1 MEKYILFGAGQYAE
15 NIIKL
20 LGEEYILCVFDNNP
34 MKCGKTIKEI
44 PIYCPNEKK
53 EFLKEHTVIL
63 CVSPKHHPQIISQL
77 RQFNVRE
84 LKTIQEIEVDI
95 IKKRLNC
102 KTDYL
107 AAYRKSISWIQNNTI
122 EGQAI
127 ICSSDKN
134 NGYPEVTGYY
144 IPTLLKWGYKDLAVS
159 FAKWLCNIQKK
170 DGCWYDSDDR
180 NPYIFDTAQ
189 ILKGLLAIRNI
200 YPKVTPYIIKG
211 CDWIISNINAAG
223 KLITPTKVAWGNKEV
238 CSELVHLYCL
248 SPLVQ
253 AADALNFPLYKIAA
267 YKILDYYKTHH
278 YDEILNFGLLSHFYA
293 YVMEALLDMGE
304 IDMASEAMS
313 KVAKLQK
320 DSGAVPAYHNVDWVC
335 STGLFQFALVW
346 FRLGDIERGNKAF
359 EYACKLQNESGGW
372 YGSYLSE
379 DNPDEDNDYFPSSEI
394 SWAVKYFLDALYY
407 KNIAEFNLWSDSFL
421 DQIDKKDGRYL
432 IIKNTVSEQRTA
444 KGNALRILDVGCGKG
459 RYLKNLLDDYA
470 DNEYHASDLSEA
482 VMKYIT
488 KEEIYKKQGTLTNIA
503 YPDHS
508 FDITYTC
515 EALEYA
521 VDVKSAIREMARVTK
536 PGGKIVIV
544 DKNKAELGRMEICD
558 WEVWFDAAELKELL
572 SEYCSDVKVIDK
584 IEYEQKQ
591 NDNLFL
597 AWIGTVHKEE
607 RI

>member
-1 MEKYILFGAGQYAE
+1 MKKYVIFGAGKYAE
-15 NIIKL
+15 RAIRII
-20 LGEEYILCVFDNNP
+20 GEENVEFLLDNNKVKWGTKLCNIKIGSLSENMGILP
-34 MKCGKTIKEI
+34 QYTIIIAVSLKYQAEIINQLEALGINNYKT
-44 PIYCPNEKK
+44 
-53 EFLKEHTVIL
+53 FRQMQMIL
-63 CVSPKHHPQIISQL
+63 TKVKIENRTNYI
-77 RQFNVRE
+77 NVY
-84 LKTIQEIEVDI
+84 Q
-95 IKKRLNC
+95 
-102 KTDYL
+102 
-107 AAYRKSISWIQNNTI
+107 KSIIWLEKNSIK
-122 EGQAI
+122 GDAI
-127 ICSSDKN
+127 AICSDNFSA
-134 NGYPEVTGYY
+134 YPEVTGYF
-144 IPTLLKWGYKDLAVS
+144 IPTLLRWGYRDLAIS
-159 FAKWLCNIQKK
+159 YANWLCKVQKENGAWY
-170 DGCWYDSDDR
+170 GCDNT

-189 ILKGLLAIRNI
+189 ILKGLISIRTLCPQVDI
-200 YPKVTPYIIKG
+200 HILKG
-211 CDWIISNINAAG
+211 CDWILSNMKESG
-223 KLITPTKVAWGNKEV
+223 KLVTPSMTAWGNKEI

-253 AADALNFPLYKIAA
+253 AADLLNCPQYRQKA
-267 YKILDYYKTHH
+267 YRILDYYKTHH

-515 EALEYA
+515 EALEHA